1 MALMK
6 QFLPYVFP
14 VLFLSSVY
22 NDFTVTKMGY
32 EVTYCA
38 LLNLPTNN
46 YLMPVERFSGTFC
59 FKSVVKKN
67 GKYFFRA
74 FKIRNFIQFYVILFS
89 IMLFLAVLI

>member
-1 MALMK
+1 MSLMK

-22 NDFTVTKMGY
+22 NDFTVAKMGY

-38 LLNLPTNN
+38 LLNLPTND

-67 GKYFFRA
+67 GKYFFIA
-74 FKIRNFIQFYVILFS
+74 FKI
-89 IMLFLAVLI
+89 